1 MNTNKKT
8 IVLTAGELDVVIRG
22 LKIMSP
28 ATRNAV
34 VRFPFGREEDIDK
47 IIGKLEDILWE
58 IEE

>member
-22 LKIMSP
+22 LKIMCPSDRYT
-28 ATRNAV
+28 ASKM
-34 VRFPFGREEDIDK
+34 FGRDEDIDK
-47 IIGKLEDILWE
+47 IVNKLEDILWE